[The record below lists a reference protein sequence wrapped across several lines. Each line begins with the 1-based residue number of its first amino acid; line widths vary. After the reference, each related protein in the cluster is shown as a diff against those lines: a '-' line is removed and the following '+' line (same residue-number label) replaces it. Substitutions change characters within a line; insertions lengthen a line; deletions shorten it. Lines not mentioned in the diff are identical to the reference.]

1 MISDWL
7 TQNNIDGSATLASA
21 NPPSEIPNLKSFMT
35 PFASLLD
42 QYKAVFFDAYGVLK
56 NAHGLIPG
64 VDRTIHALIQAQKP
78 FYVLTN
84 DASRSPDQ
92 LAESYARLGL
102 PSITANRIVS
112 SGMLAREYLELKVNH
127 GTVAYLGTDTSA
139 HYIENADL
147 HALPIRDVDL
157 NNAGDIT
164 ALVLLDDEGFDWNTD
179 LNKTVNLLRLRNIPV
194 IVANTDA
201 TYPVSG
207 NRVAV
212 AIGSVADMLERI
224 VGKQFIRFGK
234 PDAQLFMFAYDLL
247 RESLAEL
254 PNGQMSIGKNDI
266 LMVGDTL
273 KSDILGGNKFGFDTA
288 LVLTGNTPAEDVDL
302 RIKATGIIPTY
313 VCESAAV

>member
-1 MISDWL
+1 
-7 TQNNIDGSATLASA
+7 
-21 NPPSEIPNLKSFMT
+21 MT
-35 PFASLLD
+35 PFATLLD
-42 QYKAVFFDAYGVLK
+42 KYNAIFFDAYGVLK

-64 VDRTIHALIQAQKP
+64 VDRTINALIQSDKP

-102 PSITANRIVS
+102 PMVTADRIVS
-112 SGMLAREYLELKVNH
+112 SGILAREYLELKVNH

-157 NNAGDIT
+157 ANCADIT

-212 AIGSVADMLERI
+212 AIGAVADMLERI
-224 VGKQFIRFGK
+224 MGKQFIRFGK

-247 RESLAEL
+247 REKIT
-254 PNGQMSIGKNDI
+254 IGKSEI

>member
-1 MISDWL
+1 
-7 TQNNIDGSATLASA
+7 
-21 NPPSEIPNLKSFMT
+21 MT
-35 PFASLLD
+35 AFSTLLD
-42 QYKAVFFDAYGVLK
+42 QYKAIFFDAYGVLK

-64 VDRTIHALIQAQKP
+64 IDRTIDALIGSEKP
-78 FYVLTN
+78 FYILTN
-84 DASRSPDQ
+84 DASRSPDE

-102 PSITANRIVS
+102 HAITADCIVS
-112 SGMLAREYLELKVNH
+112 SGMLAREYLQLKVNH

-147 HALPIRDVDL
+147 HALPIRDVNLDD
-157 NNAGDIT
+157 AADIT

-179 LNKTVNLLRLRNIPV
+179 LNKTLNLLRRRNIPV

-201 TYPVSG
+201 TYPVRG
-207 NRVAV
+207 QQVAV
-212 AIGSVADMLERI
+212 AIGAVADMLERI

-247 RESLAEL
+247 REKLIRGVPIQKSE
-254 PNGQMSIGKNDI
+254 I

-288 LVLTGNTPAEDVDL
+288 LVLTGNTAAEDADL

-313 VCESAAV
+313 VCESAAI